1 MRIDKLQI
9 ALRPRPAPQALD
21 LGFALLHAH
30 AGAVYKTW
38 LALWLPAVALTFA
51 LMLLLPAYDTLW
63 MMLAWWLRP
72 LLERGPL
79 YVLSRQVFG
88 EDVTWRQA
96 LRAWPGQLG
105 GGTVRL
111 LTWWRLFMPGRGL
124 YQPIWQLEQVRGK
137 AAAERRLAI
146 GRNGTGAAAY
156 RFGLACVHFE
166 VILQFGAIALIGL
179 FLSDGPSVNPL
190 AYIADQALAGR
201 ATLELVYMG
210 TYCLGAA
217 IVGPV
222 YTACCFTL
230 YLNRRATLE
239 AWDIELTLRQIQAP
253 AARNQAQA
261 GRANPTMLAL
271 VSMLA
276 ALACVL
282 ASAQVP
288 APPAAAGAATSVAT
302 SAACK
307 PSVGMPNPAGKHAPA
322 HDAKQEALRSE
333 LRQLYDTDDLRGY
346 KCEESWRLK
355 DFGAPPP
362 EQDPG
367 KLPDLGW
374 LALSIKIALIAGA
387 AALVAWL
394 LYRHRGRFAW
404 LLPKPAVLAATEI
417 AGLDIRAESL
427 PADVPSAVRALW
439 DRGERRNALAL
450 LYRATLSRLVAR
462 DGLHLA
468 QGATEGDCLRM
479 ARQAALPQARYEV
492 ADAATTLWLNG
503 AYGDRWPDGA
513 AVHAACDAW
522 RAQFDA
528 PSEPGPASPPASQA
542 TSQSTAQSTSQPASQ
557 SVPQAGAPPA
567 MPPGD
572 AA

>member
-51 LMLLLPAYDTLW
+51 LMLLLPAYDLLW

-88 EDVTWRQA
+88 EAVTWRQA
-96 LRAWPGQLG
+96 VRAWPGQLG

-156 RFGLACVHFE
+156 RFGMACVHFE
-166 VILQFGAIALIGL
+166 LILQFGLIALVGL
-179 FLSDGPSVNPL
+179 FLSDGPSVQPL
-190 AYIADQALAGR
+190 AYIVNAPPAAR
-201 ATLELVYMG
+201 EALELVYMG
-210 TYCLGAA
+210 TYALGAA
-217 IVGPV
+217 VIGPV

-239 AWDIELTLRQIQAP
+239 AWDIELTLRQIEAP
-253 AARNQAQA
+253 AARRNAQA
-261 GRANPTMLAL
+261 GRASAPMLAVL
-271 VSMLA
+271 AVLA
-276 ALACVL
+276 ALACGFGSAL
-282 ASAQVP
+282 AQAPAASAT
-288 APPAAAGAATSVAT
+288 ACTPPN
-302 SAACK
+302 
-307 PSVGMPNPAGKHAPA
+307 GMHSPVGKHAPA

-346 KCEESWRLK
+346 KCEETWHLK
-355 DFGAPPP
+355 DFDRPP
-362 EQDPG
+362 EEKPL
-367 KLPDLGW
+367 KMPDLGW
-374 LALSIKIALIAGA
+374 LALAVKIALIAGA
-387 AALVAWL
+387 VALVGWL
-394 LYRHRGRFAW
+394 LYRHRGKFAW
-404 LLPKPAVLAATEI
+404 LLPKPRVTPATEI

-427 PADVPSAVRALW
+427 PADVPAAVRALW
-439 DRGERRNALAL
+439 DRDERRNALAL
-450 LYRATLSRLVAR
+450 LYRATLSRLVTL
-462 DGLHLA
+462 DGLQLA

-479 ARQAALPQARYEV
+479 ARQAGLPQARDKAV
-492 ADAATTLWLNG
+492 DTVTTLWLNG
-503 AYGDRWPDGA
+503 AYGGRWPDSA

-522 RAQFDA
+522 RAQFEA
-528 PSEPGPASPPASQA
+528 PPGRALEP
-542 TSQSTAQSTSQPASQ
+542 QPAG
-557 SVPQAGAPPA
+557 QAGAPSFP
-567 MPPGD
+567 PPGK